1 MFTQIVLMASLKW
14 LIYNPIKDNARVT
27 FSLELTPAG
36 VLRGD
41 LALQTLTRQLVGT
54 ATLCWLIGMP
64 GKFVLMWGECLVGCR
79 RMGKCDGNNLASASC
94 QAPRLDLASLFRE
107 DSSNFIITQE

>member
-1 MFTQIVLMASLKW
+1 MTSLKR
-14 LIYNPIKDNARVT
+14 LLYNPIKDNARVT
-27 FSLELTPAG
+27 FSLELAPAG

-41 LALQTLTRQLVGT
+41 LAPQTLTWQLVGT

-64 GKFVLMWGECLVGCR
+64 GDFVLMWGGMFGWMQEDGEI
-79 RMGKCDGNNLASASC
+79 DGNNLASASC